1 MEITIDK
8 QNLSPRIKKTGTFEN
23 NLPTDNYEVTI
34 TIGLKPTNEF
44 IPPFS
49 KDIIVISNNNMT
61 GFQVDI
67 QREIEI
73 QSFLNQINQ

>member
-1 MEITIDK
+1 MKFEMTSYEISK
-8 QNLSPRIKKTGTFEN
+8 ERVVFEN

-67 QREIEI
+67 QRETEI
-73 QSFLNQINQ
+73 QNFLNQINE

>member
-1 MEITIDK
+1 MKFEMTSYEISK
-8 QNLSPRIKKTGTFEN
+8 ERVVFEN

-34 TIGLKPTNEF
+34 TIGLQPTDGF

-49 KDIIVISNNNMT
+49 KDITVVSNNNMT
-61 GFQVDI
+61 GFQVDT

-73 QSFLNQINQ
+73 QNFLNQINQ

>member
-1 MEITIDK
+1 MKFEMTSYEISK
-8 QNLSPRIKKTGTFEN
+8 ERVVFEN

-34 TIGLKPTNEF
+34 TIGVKPVNEF

-49 KDIIVISNNNMT
+49 KDIIVVSNNNMA

-73 QSFLNQINQ
+73 QNFLNEINQ

>member
-1 MEITIDK
+1 MKFEMTSYEISK
-8 QNLSPRIKKTGTFEN
+8 ERVVFEN

-34 TIGLKPTNEF
+34 TIGLKPTSEF

-61 GFQVDI
+61 GFQVDL

-73 QSFLNQINQ
+73 QNFLNQINE